1 MASGHPDIPLYLIFM
16 ASILTSNILLVNFLG
31 LCSFIGC
38 SRTISTA
45 FGLSCAVTFVLTFT
59 APLNWL
65 LYHFFLKQGALD
77 WLLGAER
84 AADINLEFLYY
95 IVAIAVIAAFVQLVE
110 MVIERYSPVL
120 YYALGI
126 FLPLITVNCA
136 ILGVALFMVI
146 RNYSFAQSVAYGFG
160 SGLGWSLAII
170 AMAGLRQRLR
180 FSNVPKPLEGIAIT
194 MILTGVMAM
203 AFAGFGGMAPIQ

>member
-1 MASGHPDIPLYLIFM
+1 MEAHPLIS
-16 ASILTSNILLVNFLG
+16 AWIILAAAIFTSNILLTNFLG

-38 SRTISTA
+38 SRQIQTA
-45 FGLSCAVTFVLTFT
+45 AGLSCAVVFVLTFT
-59 APLNWL
+59 TPLNWL
-65 LYHFFLKQGALD
+65 INYFLLRPGAMA

-84 AADINLEFLYY
+84 AAGINLEFLQF
-95 IVAIAVIAAFVQLVE
+95 IIFIAVVAAFVQLVE
-110 MVIERYSPVL
+110 MVVERYTPTL
-120 YYALGI
+120 HQALGI

-146 RNYSFAQSVAYGFG
+146 RNYNFWQSLAYGIG

-170 AMAGLRQRLR
+170 VMAGLRQRIR

-194 MILTGVMAM
+194 MILTGAMAM
-203 AFAGFGGMAPIQ
+203 AFAGFGGMVDIQ